1 LLRLTDYLDSLQ
13 STLSFAVQ
21 DEDKVYVLND
31 LDDKN
36 KPFTEAAATIKDI
49 KALQPVC
56 DAFVL
61 KLEEDS
67 WKQNSRSIALVPMT
81 SVSGDL
87 LGRI

>member
-1 LLRLTDYLDSLQ
+1 MLLLIDYVDSSP
-13 STLSFAVQ
+13 STLSFVVQ

-61 KLEEDS
+61 EIPG
-67 WKQNSRSIALVPMT
+67 KQYSRSIALMPMT